1 LNQIIVTLAG
11 GLGNQLF
18 QTSAALSLRTNET
31 ILLDQ
36 SLGEP
41 RLNSKYDAEILSFN
55 LPKYFEKVTKKT
67 EHRFCKKTY
76 RLVLRMGLRKRN
88 GKFSITERFV
98 ILLAQIIL
106 SFHFKVY
113 CKIICNIGVGF
124 SPLKKSNKSMLLIGY
139 FQSYRYSEEPKVM
152 EVMKSF
158 ELYDESPKFN
168 LKRSEAKR
176 LEPVIFHVRLSDYL
190 NEPTIGVLSV
200 DYFHTA
206 MREVTE
212 LNARPMWVFSDDPEK
227 ARRFFEL
234 DRSRNIEFFGPDDF
248 STLETLELMKTGSS
262 LTISNS
268 TFSWWAARLSS
279 PQTRIVIAP
288 EPWFSGQAD
297 PIDLIP
303 GGWRR
308 LGR

>member
-1 LNQIIVTLAG
+1 MNQIIVALAG

-31 ILLDQ
+31 IWLDQ

-41 RLNSKYDAEILSFN
+41 RLNSKCDAEILSFN
-55 LPKYFEKVTKKT
+55 LPRYFKKIDKKT

-88 GKFSITERFV
+88 GKFRITERFV
-98 ILLAQIIL
+98 IFLAQIVL
-106 SFHFKVY
+106 SCHFKIR

-124 SPLKKSNKSMLLIGY
+124 SPLKKSNRSMLLIGY
-139 FQSYRYSEEPKVM
+139 FQSYRYSEEPKVI
-152 EVMKSF
+152 EAMKSF
-158 ELYDESPKFN
+158 ELSDSSPKFN
-168 LKRSEAKR
+168 LKRSEAQR

-190 NEPTIGVLSV
+190 NEPKIGVVSAN
-200 DYFHTA
+200 YFENA
-206 MREVTE
+206 MRKVTK
-212 LNARPMWVFSDDPEK
+212 LNTNPIWVFSDDPEK
-227 ARRFFEL
+227 AQNFFEYDSL
-234 DRSRNIEFFGPDDF
+234 EDIEFFGPDDF
-248 STLETLELMKTGSS
+248 STVETLELMKTGSS

-279 PQTRIVIAP
+279 PQTRIIITP

-303 GGWRR
+303 SGWRR

>member
-1 LNQIIVTLAG
+1 MNQIIVALAG

-18 QTSAALSLRTNET
+18 QTSAALDLRNDER

-41 RLNSKYDAEILSFN
+41 RLNGKFEAEILSFN
-55 LPKYFEKVTKKT
+55 LPKYFEKIERRA

-88 GKFSITERFV
+88 GKFSVTEQFV
-98 ILLAQIIL
+98 IFLAQIVL
-106 SFHFKVY
+106 SFHFKVH

-139 FQSYRYSEEPKVM
+139 FQSFRYSEQPKVIN
-152 EVMKSF
+152 VMKTF
-158 ELYDESPKFN
+158 ELYDGSAKFN
-168 LKRSEAKR
+168 LKRKEAQR
-176 LEPVIFHVRLSDYL
+176 LEPAIFHVRLSDYI

-200 DYFHTA
+200 NYFQSA
-206 MREVTE
+206 IREITR
-212 LNARPMWVFSDDPEK
+212 LNVRPIWVFSDDPEK
-227 ARRFFEL
+227 ARTFFEL
-234 DRSRNIEFFGPDDF
+234 DSLGDIEFFGPDDF
-248 STLETLELMKTGSS
+248 STLETLELMKNGSS

-303 GGWRR
+303 YGWRR

>member
-1 LNQIIVTLAG
+1 LNQVIVALAG

-18 QTSAALSLRTNET
+18 QTSAALELRSDEI

-41 RLNSKYDAEILSFN
+41 RLNCKSDAEILSFN
-55 LPKYFEKVTKKT
+55 LPKYFKKIDKET

-76 RLVLRMGLRKRN
+76 RLVLRIGLRNRN
-88 GKFSITERFV
+88 GKLSLTERFV
-98 ILLAQIIL
+98 IFLAQIIL
-106 SFHFKVY
+106 SFHFKVH
-113 CKIICNIGVGF
+113 CKIICNLGVGF

-139 FQSYRYSEEPKVM
+139 FQSYKYSEQSKVID
-152 EVMKSF
+152 VIRNF
-158 ELYDESPKFN
+158 EFYGGSPKFN
-168 LKRSEAKR
+168 LKRREAQR

-200 DYFHTA
+200 NYFQSA
-206 MREVTE
+206 MQEVAE
-212 LNARPMWVFSDDPEK
+212 LNTKPMWVFSDDPEK
-227 ARRFFEL
+227 ARNFFEL
-234 DRSRNIEFFGPDDF
+234 DRSEGIEFFGPDDF

-279 PQTRIVIAP
+279 PKTRIVIAP
-288 EPWFSGQAD
+288 EPWFIGQAD

-303 GGWRR
+303 VGWRR

>member
-18 QTSAALSLRTNET
+18 QTSAALDLRDDEI

-41 RLNSKYDAEILSFN
+41 RLNSKCDAEILSFN
-55 LPKYFEKVTKKT
+55 LPKYFKKTDKNT

-88 GKFSITERFV
+88 GRFSLTERFL
-98 ILLAQIIL
+98 IFLAQIIL
-106 SFHFKVY
+106 SFHFKVR

-124 SPLKKSNKSMLLIGY
+124 SPLKKSNKSILLIGY
-139 FQSYRYSEEPKVM
+139 FQSYRYSEQQKVINA
-152 EVMKSF
+152 MKTF
-158 ELYDESPKFN
+158 ELYDGSPKFN
-168 LKRSEAKR
+168 LKHNEAQR

-190 NEPTIGVLSV
+190 NEPTIGVLSFN
-200 DYFHTA
+200 YFQSA
-206 MREVTE
+206 MREVTKF
-212 LNARPMWVFSDDPEK
+212 NTRPVWVFSDDPEK
-227 ARRFFEL
+227 ARNFFEL
-234 DRSRNIEFFGPDDF
+234 DRSEGIEFFGPDDF

-279 PQTRIVIAP
+279 PKTRIVIAP
-288 EPWFSGQAD
+288 EPWFIGQAD

-303 GGWRR
+303 VGWRR